1 MTSTHKKKINHQRSV
16 VVDVPPPSPPSQPPF
31 VLEDNLKRNLEKNSN
46 YFNFVSTR
54 SSSTESSAS
63 STSTLMHVDTLSS
76 TPVVIP
82 TKFFYRRR

>member
-1 MTSTHKKKINHQRSV
+1 Q
-16 VVDVPPPSPPSQPPF
+16 
-31 VLEDNLKRNLEKNSN
+31 NSN
-46 YFNFVSTR
+46 YFDIVYHDQSTR

-63 STSTLMHVDTLSS
+63 STSTLMHVDNFSA